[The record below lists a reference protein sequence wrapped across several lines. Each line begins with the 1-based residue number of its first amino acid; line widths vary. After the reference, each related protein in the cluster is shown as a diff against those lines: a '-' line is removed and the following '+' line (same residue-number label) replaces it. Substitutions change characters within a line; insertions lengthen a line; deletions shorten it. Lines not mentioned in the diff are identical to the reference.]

1 MSKVVSLRL
10 RAEQWERLQRMA
22 RRLGRTPSEASV
34 VLLEEALRAAEFG
47 FIQFRDSPVGRQ
59 AYVLGTSLAVWEVAF
74 LARFFDGDAERLAG
88 HLGWPPVKVKAALA
102 YATAYAEEIEAAVA
116 DNERGPEPLRR
127 AVAVLE
133 TVTVGEA

>member
-1 MSKVVSLRL
+1 VSKVVSLRL
-10 RAEQWERLQRMA
+10 RPEQWERLQRMA
-22 RRLGRTPSEASV
+22 RWLGRTPSEASV
-34 VLLEEALRAAEFG
+34 LLLEEALRAAEFG
-47 FIQFRDSPVGRQ
+47 FIQFRNSPAGRQ

-74 LARFFDGDAERLAG
+74 LARFFGGDADRLAT

-102 YATAYAEEIEAAVA
+102 YAEAYPEEVEAAIA

-127 AVAVLE
+127 ALPALE